1 MNFKLPKIP
10 NIPLPNV
17 PLPDIDK
24 VSSSLL
30 NEVSKSVPDIITNA
44 AINSIPDINE
54 IVDTLFKK
62 FLSEYNLSENMGIAV
77 IGVLICTIIIVP
89 NLIVTFYSEY
99 LNINT
104 FYTYLIISV
113 ICGVSLLSLKLDEE
127 KRNTVLYTNGILGSL
142 VTIYALYLGANYY
155 YVC

>member
-1 MNFKLPKIP
+1 MNFKLPKI
-10 NIPLPNV
+10 PNV

-89 NLIVTFYSEY
+89 N
-99 LNINT
+99 
-104 FYTYLIISV
+104 
-113 ICGVSLLSLKLDEE
+113 
-127 KRNTVLYTNGILGSL
+127 
-142 VTIYALYLGANYY
+142 
-155 YVC
+155 